1 MSTFERGFMQRA
13 IDLSKK
19 GSIAHPGGPA
29 GGPFGAVIVRDG
41 RIIGEGYNRVLADI
55 DPTAHAEIVA
65 IRHACQTVKSLVLD
79 RAAMYASC
87 QPCPMCLGAIMWS
100 RLEAVFYV
108 NTADDARRIG
118 FDDAEFYRELA
129 LPEAERRLSQRRV
142 DFPDALNVF
151 EQWLNSPNRRQY

>member
-1 MSTFERGFMQRA
+1 MRTFDPRFMQRA
-13 IDLSKK
+13 IDLSKN
-19 GSIAHPGGPA
+19 GSIDHPGGAA

-41 RIIGEGYNRVLADI
+41 RIIGEGFNRVLADI

-65 IRHACQTVKSLVLD
+65 IRHACQTVQSLVLD

-129 LPEAERRLSQRRV
+129 LPEPERRLRQQRV
-142 DFPDALNVF
+142 DFPEARKVF
-151 EQWLNSPNRRQY
+151 EQWLNSPKRRQY